1 MNAINDEANIELPS
15 RIYHVTN
22 MSILFSC
29 HHVFQRV
36 VKRTHDRELE
46 RAHLGMDPSEAGL
59 VAKLVAC
66 LAYTI

>member
-36 VKRTHDRELE
+36 VKRTHDRE
-46 RAHLGMDPSEAGL
+46 
-59 VAKLVAC
+59 
-66 LAYTI
+66 